1 MSATKIEVSL
11 LSALLP
17 LAFRNQEH
25 ALEQLRPGEDG
36 VVLEFKRHRGTFL
49 PQVWE
54 NLPSPAAFLGELKR
68 KAGLPLDFWDDG
80 IRLFRYSVS
89 KWAESEKCL

>member
-1 MSATKIEVSL
+1 
-11 LSALLP
+11 
-17 LAFRNQEH
+17 
-25 ALEQLRPGEDG
+25 PGEDG

-89 KWAESEKCL
+89 KWTESEKCS